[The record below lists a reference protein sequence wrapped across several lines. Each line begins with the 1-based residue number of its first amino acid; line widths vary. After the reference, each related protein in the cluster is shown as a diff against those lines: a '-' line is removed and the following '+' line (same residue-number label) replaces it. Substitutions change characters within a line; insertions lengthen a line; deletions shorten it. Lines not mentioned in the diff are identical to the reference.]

1 MLTKKK
7 KFSKKEIKEDK
18 LVTFLYKTQNIY
30 DEYRTQIIAA
40 AIVVA
45 AVVIIGYWYFNEQN
59 EANKKAGIQLAK
71 VMKIFD
77 SGAYLEAI
85 EGRQGTDIIGL
96 KKIVEDYGSTDNG
109 ETAKIYLANAYAYLG
124 NNEEAFKYFKDYG
137 GGIDLYEAAALAGQ
151 AGYYA
156 SKKEYKKAADLYL
169 QAANVTELNA
179 QNADYLLS
187 AAINYIS
194 AGENEEAEVLLQKIK
209 KDYRTSA
216 ANREV
221 DRYLVQLK

>member
-59 EANKKAGIQLAK
+59 EANEKAGIQLAK

-109 ETAKIYLANAYAYLG
+109 ETAKIYLAN
-124 NNEEAFKYFKDYG
+124 
-137 GGIDLYEAAALAGQ
+137 
-151 AGYYA
+151 
-156 SKKEYKKAADLYL
+156 
-169 QAANVTELNA
+169 
-179 QNADYLLS
+179 
-187 AAINYIS
+187 
-194 AGENEEAEVLLQKIK
+194 
-209 KDYRTSA
+209 
-216 ANREV
+216 
-221 DRYLVQLK
+221 

>member
-40 AIVVA
+40 AIIVA
-45 AVVIIGYWYFNEQN
+45 AVAIIGYWYINQQNTANE
-59 EANKKAGIQLAK
+59 KAGIQLAK

-77 SGAYLEAI
+77 SGSYLEAI
-85 EGRQGTDIIGL
+85 EGRQGTDIVGL
-96 KKIVEDYGSTDNG
+96 KRIVEEYGSTDNG

-124 NNEEAFKYFKDYG
+124 NNEEAIKYYKDYS

-156 SKKEYKKAADLYL
+156 SNNEYKKAADLYL

-187 AAINYIS
+187 AAINYIN

-221 DRYLVQLK
+221 DRYLVLLK